1 MTTEQRKL
9 NLVFPYYYG
18 AGLHQYG
25 SALLWFGKLD
35 CIMLPWASP
44 RPVQVFQLL
53 AKRAHECDHPL
64 TELFE
69 LASGHFVGSLAATQS
84 SADTFAG
91 LGEKITRIAGVG
103 PGGQSR
109 YDSLREYP
117 DDLVDVAFVLLDEV
131 PLLRIACCQFMWR
144 CYEYFL
150 ELSESADEVLN
161 RLLRDEQVETG
172 RSRLLAECLMNHYFS
187 FGTATNALVTSHAG
201 TLNYLAAFARNTL
214 FAKEEEPARP
224 PEFNR
229 DRLASTLFENT
240 MSMLLPPLTSGSCPQ
255 FCDVLDNKTEEL
267 AAAKRKCYL
276 AADSL
281 IAEKER
287 PDAFS
292 TLLEQTITE
301 LKSEATAIAEI
312 DSKSWS
318 SYLARLKEDRVLW
331 AAVVGVLGGLTGVM
345 PPAALAAASVT
356 LLTTIGSKGVSELR
370 SKTQTLS
377 ASDWCFVY
385 ELSKGRQ
392 LSKK

>member
-1 MTTEQRKL
+1 
-9 NLVFPYYYG
+9 
-18 AGLHQYG
+18 
-25 SALLWFGKLD
+25 
-35 CIMLPWASP
+35 MLPWASP